1 LLLLLLL
8 LAELWFGSEND
19 KNVSSDPKEDPNDE
33 DVESV
38 CVNDGIVGNDPNV
51 DDAVDVVELVAGRDS
66 VDCS

>member
-1 LLLLLLL
+1 MLLL

-19 KNVSSDPKEDPNDE
+19 TYGSSDPKEDPNDE

-51 DDAVDVVELVAGRDS
+51 DDAVDVVEFVFGRDS